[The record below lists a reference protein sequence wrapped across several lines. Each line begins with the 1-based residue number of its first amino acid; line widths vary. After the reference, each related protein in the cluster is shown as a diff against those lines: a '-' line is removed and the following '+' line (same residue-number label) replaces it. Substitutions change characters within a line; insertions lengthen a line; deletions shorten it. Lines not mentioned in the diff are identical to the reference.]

1 MAKVIKRLPT
11 IPAERTLKVISGR
24 WKASILYHLFNGPK
38 RLSDLRR
45 LAPAASQKVL
55 VEQLREMEQHGVV
68 HREVFRQV
76 PARVDYTVTELG
88 RSLQP
93 VIMVLCEWGR
103 RHAAE
108 LSCVDEPGDSRTS
121 VAEASAMSS
130 RTAVNAPETVSQLAG
145 G

>member
-11 IPAERTLKVISGR
+11 IPGERTLKVISGR
-24 WKASILYHLFNGPK
+24 WKASILYHLFSGPK
-38 RLSDLRR
+38 RLSDLCR

-55 VEQLREMEQHGVV
+55 IEQLREMEQHGVV
-68 HREVFRQV
+68 HREVFQQV
-76 PARVDYTVTELG
+76 PARVEYTVTELG

-108 LSCVDEPGDSRTS
+108 LSSDDEPADPCTS
-121 VAEASAMSS
+121 AAESSAMSS
-130 RTAVNAPETVSQLAG
+130 HPAVSASETASQLAG